1 MPGLRL
7 ALIERLR
14 DNMNIEL
21 YFKEQNLERLKRIKT
36 NYIIELAIINKVIK
50 EKEERKRNKKYKQEK
65 ISIRG
70 GKFVV

>member
-1 MPGLRL
+1 
-7 ALIERLR
+7 
-14 DNMNIEL
+14 MNLEL

-36 NYIIELAIINKVIK
+36 NYIIELAIINKIIK

>member
-1 MPGLRL
+1 MPGLCL